1 MIARRD
7 LRRLKTWGV
16 LAAITAIGAAVRLDI
31 FLRQDSLWLDEAR
44 LALNLASR
52 SFAGLAKPLA
62 YDQSAPLLFLWIQKA
77 VIDLWGTGE
86 LAFRLFP
93 LLAGIATIGVIY
105 VVGRMLAGDLAG
117 AIAALLAAISP
128 TMVKFSMDNK
138 QYSVE
143 ALVTALLLAAYVAW
157 LERPSRR
164 RAHLLIWAGILAV
177 WLSAPAVFVLISL
190 TLAHVVL
197 HRHQPT
203 DANWDLTRA
212 AAFWAVSFMAAYL
225 LTYRNPSRNAYMARY
240 WQPAFLIPVGGD
252 LWLRYRAISDVVLW
266 AILVGRGPLRDG
278 TPGTTVFITFVTA
291 LILTTLWVG
300 ALRAA
305 RWRTGLGGWLL
316 TGPILVSAAASLVRL
331 YPFATRTMLFAAPLF
346 YLLAGLGLDGMIR
359 GALGRV
365 GIAAGALSGAALI
378 AIPGT
383 LVFHE
388 IDRTLS
394 MEDVRTL
401 VRRLRVE
408 RRPQDVTYLSAGAL
422 PTYAFY
428 TTDWAAP
435 DTARLSMFERAG
447 HAGGPAFQNAGSRG
461 HAVEATEGQALTWQG
476 REGLELVGV
485 PTGIEANAIK
495 IIGTTPDTGW
505 AEHEATRIRD
515 AMGRGDAWVL
525 LSFMHRSELSLAEEL
540 RRRGARI
547 TMHPAGI
554 TSVLIHAAQK

>member
-1 MIARRD
+1 MTC
-7 LRRLKTWGV
+7 RRLKTWGV
-16 LAAITAIGAAVRLDI
+16 LAAITAIGAGVRLDI

-77 VIDLWGTGE
+77 IIDLWGTGE
-86 LAFRLFP
+86 FAFRLFP
-93 LLAGIATIGVIY
+93 LMAGIATIGVIY

-117 AIAALLAAISP
+117 AIAALLAAVSP
-128 TMVKFSMDNK
+128 TMVKFSLDNK

-164 RAHLLIWAGILAV
+164 RAHLLTWAGILAV

-190 TLAHVVL
+190 ALAHVVL
-197 HRHQPT
+197 RRHQPA
-203 DANWDLTRA
+203 DANRDLIRA

-225 LTYRNPSRNAYMARY
+225 LTYRNPSANPYMARY
-240 WQPAFLIPVGGD
+240 WHPAFLTPVGDD
-252 LWLRYRAISDVVLW
+252 LWVRYRTISDSVLW

-278 TPGTTVFITFVTA
+278 TPGSTAFITSVTVLVLA
-291 LILTTLWVG
+291 TLLAG

-305 RWRTGLGGWLL
+305 RWRSGMGGWLL
-316 TGPILVSAAASLVRL
+316 TGSVFVAVAASLVGL
-331 YPFATRTMLFAAPLF
+331 YPLASRTMLFAAPLL
-346 YLLAGLGLDGMIR
+346 YLLAGLGLDGMLR
-359 GALGRV
+359 GTWGRV
-365 GIAAGALSGAALI
+365 GIVAGALGGAALI
-378 AIPGT
+378 GIPGT
-383 LVFHE
+383 LVLRE

-394 MEDVRTL
+394 LEDVRTL
-401 VRRLRVE
+401 VRRLRAE
-408 RRPQDVTYLSAGAL
+408 RRPQDVTYVSAGAL

-435 DTARLSMFERAG
+435 DTARLGIFERAG

-476 REGLELVGV
+476 REGFELVGI

-505 AEHEATRIRD
+505 TEHEATRIRD
-515 AMGRGDAWVL
+515 AMGVGDAWVL

-540 RRRGARI
+540 QRRGARI
-547 TMHPAGI
+547 TMYPAGI
-554 TSVLIHAAQK
+554 TSVLIHAAQN